1 MIDYSYLKIETD
13 QTIVFV
19 SMYNLA
25 AIACHSFI

>member
-19 SMYNLA
+19 SIYNLA
-25 AIACHSFI
+25 AIAYHSFI